1 MQEQQTGFS
10 TQFDDQHEFYVCTDD
25 SPPKKSSRI
34 SLQHVEIDLLHPL
47 WRTSTARPNV
57 QHGAGATNG
66 IFIPIR
72 RYIRVLCVHA
82 QLSAKE
88 EQQNI
93 AATRETRP
101 IPRLTPLKFPRR
113 NGQKIKKSEMQVTA
127 LEADS
132 DPAEADLFIH
142 VLNAL
147 TCPLDQKLRAF
158 KMHTK
163 V

>member
-1 MQEQQTGFS
+1 MSNVGL
-10 TQFDDQHEFYVCTDD
+10 VN
-25 SPPKKSSRI
+25 SPGRPMLHAVL
-34 SLQHVEIDLLHPL
+34 LQPL
-47 WRTSTARPNV
+47 WRLSTARPNV

-72 RYIRVLCVHA
+72 RYTRVLCVHA

-113 NGQKIKKSEMQVTA
+113 NGQKINKSEMQVSS

-132 DPAEADLFIH
+132 DPAVADLLIH
-142 VLNAL
+142 VLNEL
-147 TCPLDQKLRAF
+147 TCLLHQKLRAF

-163 V
+163 VGARSSILRNAYS

>member
-1 MQEQQTGFS
+1 M
-10 TQFDDQHEFYVCTDD
+10 
-25 SPPKKSSRI
+25 
-34 SLQHVEIDLLHPL
+34 
-47 WRTSTARPNV
+47 
-57 QHGAGATNG
+57 
-66 IFIPIR
+66 
-72 RYIRVLCVHA
+72 HA

-113 NGQKIKKSEMQVTA
+113 NGQKINKSEMQVSA
-127 LEADS
+127 LEVDS
-132 DPAEADLFIH
+132 DPAAADLFIH

-163 V
+163 VGARSSILSYAVSYIKCLCRNLYPR